1 MFDTVQSILDPP
13 GLAAALASELAW
25 AVMMAGTLAFAV
37 VMLLAICGL
46 LVAPRVAS
54 TRRWKVGTSLAFPVL
69 ALTSMAVYGLIIG
82 EAFSSEPVRDS
93 LKIDLASR
101 DSWWEVRYQRG
112 ERMRVRA
119 HELRVPVG
127 RQVELVLSP
136 EDSFWGF
143 RVPELAAHADAVPGA
158 ATRVSILAREP
169 GRFRVQGTLL
179 HIVAS
184 DVGEFETWLARQAT
198 PSVAP
203 TDPLL
208 ADGRAAFFRSGCDS
222 CHTIRGTAAR
232 GRVGPDLTHVGARL
246 EREPGTLDT
255 HLRLAASL
263 ATDEQGREL
272 RAVTDYLQSL
282 K

>member
-13 GLAAALASELAW
+13 GRAAALASELAW

-37 VMLLAICGL
+37 IMLLAICGL
-46 LVAPRVAS
+46 LVGPRAAG
-54 TRRWKVGTSLAFPVL
+54 TRRWKVGTGLAFPVL
-69 ALTSMAVYGLIIG
+69 VLTSVGVYGLIIG
-82 EAFSSEPVRDS
+82 EALSSEPVRDS
-93 LKIDLASR
+93 LRIDLASKA
-101 DSWWEVRYQRG
+101 SWWEVRYQRG
-112 ERMRVRA
+112 ELMRVRA

-127 RQVELVLSP
+127 RQVMLVLSA
-136 EDSFWGF
+136 DDAFWGF
-143 RVPELAAHADAVPGA
+143 RVPELAAHADAVPGRP
-158 ATRVSILAREP
+158 TRVPILARAP
-169 GRFRVQGTLL
+169 GTFRVQGTLL

-184 DVGEFETWLARQAT
+184 DVGEFEQWLARQAA

-208 ADGRAAFFRSGCDS
+208 ADGRAAFFRSGCDG

-232 GRVGPDLTHVGARL
+232 GRTGPDLTHVGARL
-246 EREPGTLDT
+246 AREDVSLDT
-255 HLRLAASL
+255 HLRLAENL

-272 RAVTDYLQSL
+272 RAVADYLESL

>member
-1 MFDTVQSILDPP
+1 MFGTVQSTLDPP
-13 GLAAALASELAW
+13 GPAATLASELAW

-37 VMLLAICGL
+37 IMLLAICGL
-46 LVAPRVAS
+46 LVGPRIAA
-54 TRRWKVGTSLAFPVL
+54 TRRWKFGTGLAFPVL
-69 ALTSMAVYGLIIG
+69 ALTSVAVYGLIIG
-82 EAFSSEPVRDS
+82 EALSSEPVRDS
-93 LKIDLASR
+93 LRIELAAK
-101 DSWWEVRYQRG
+101 DSWWEVRYHRG

-127 RQVELVLSP
+127 RQVELLLSP

-143 RVPELAAHADAVPGA
+143 RVPELAAHADAVPGRT
-158 ATRVSILAREP
+158 TRVSIFAREP
-169 GRFRVQGTLL
+169 GTFRVQGTLL
-179 HIVAS
+179 NIVAS

-208 ADGRAAFFRSGCDS
+208 SDGRAAFFRSGCDG

-232 GRVGPDLTHVGARL
+232 GRIGPDLTHVGARL
-246 EREPGTLDT
+246 EPASLDT
-255 HLRLAASL
+255 HLRLAANPG
-263 ATDEQGREL
+263 ADEQGREL